1 MRLMFGG
8 LRAPF
13 SFPLRRGGHLW
24 RWLLPLPLL
33 MTLAARAEESE
44 MTPVPS
50 VQFNAI
56 ATPTGLSLA
65 PTLHSDQALT
75 LGFTLDLWSE
85 GAAGQ
90 SHQRQGGQVRLL
102 PDRPHGLGRLSL
114 GLSCPYRVRVRVQLW
129 QGEALLSEQE
139 QHFSCPQ
146 RA

>member
-24 RWLLPLPLL
+24 RCLLPLPLL
-33 MTLAARAEESE
+33 MTLAARAEERK
-44 MTPVPS
+44 MIPVPS
-50 VQFNAI
+50 VQFNVTQ
-56 ATPTGLSLA
+56 TPSGLSLA
-65 PTLHSDQALT
+65 PTLQSGQPLT

-90 SHQRQGGQVRLL
+90 SHQRQKGEVMLL

-114 GLSCPYRVRVRVQLW
+114 GLSCPYRVRIRVQLW
-129 QGEALLSEQE
+129 QGEALLTERE
-139 QHFSCPQ
+139 QHFTCPPPP
-146 RA
+146 

>member
-13 SFPLRRGGHLW
+13 SFSRRRGGNLW
-24 RWLLPLPLL
+24 WCLLPLPWL
-33 MTLAARAEESE
+33 MTLAALAEENE

-56 ATPTGLSLA
+56 STPTGLSLA
-65 PTLHSDQALT
+65 PTLHSGQPVT

-102 PDRPHGLGRLSL
+102 ADRPHGLGRLSL
-114 GLSCPYRVRVRVQLW
+114 GLSCPYQVRVRVQLW

-139 QHFSCPQ
+139 QHFSCPSPP
-146 RA
+146 